1 MFANET
7 FTLTPIFMHSKIV
20 RTLVLSFAEITLDEL
35 GIIRVNYLSG
45 SVIDVAEKKELFKAY
60 QEITNDVKSLFIF
73 KAQNNV
79 NFTKEAKKYS
89 IRIEPFQPFMAI
101 AVIAD
106 NLAYQILADFYF
118 KIYKPKVAY
127 KVVKSDEKAIE
138 WLLSYQKNFH
148 DGKIEK
154 PKSSKFPFFNF

>member
-1 MFANET
+1 M
-7 FTLTPIFMHSKIV
+7 
-20 RTLVLSFAEITLDEL
+20 SFAEITLDEL
-35 GIIRVNYLSG
+35 GIIRVNYLTG
-45 SVIDVAEKKELFKAY
+45 SVIDVPEKKELFKAY

-89 IRIEPFQPFMAI
+89 IRIEPLQPFMAI

-127 KVVKSDEKAIE
+127 KVFKSEEKAIE
-138 WLLSYQKNFH
+138 WLLTYQKNFNN
-148 DGKIEK
+148 GEIQK
-154 PKSSKFPFFNF
+154 PKSSKIPFFNL

>member
-1 MFANET
+1 MFAIET
-7 FTLTPIFMHSKIV
+7 FTLTPPHMYSKIV
-20 RTLVLSFAEITLDEL
+20 KTLKLSFADITLDES

-45 SVIDVAEKKELFKAY
+45 SVIDVSEKKELFNAY

-89 IRIEPFQPFMAI
+89 IRVEPLQPFMAI
-101 AVIAD
+101 AVVAD

-127 KVVKSDEKAIE
+127 KVVKSEEKAIE
-138 WLLSYQKNFH
+138 WLLSYQKDFN
-148 DGKIEK
+148 DGVIK
-154 PKSSKFPFFNF
+154 PRSSKIPFFNF